1 MSEYKLH
8 HKNISFANEIKE
20 DFGSL
25 ISYKNIWINH
35 PISYKDRLGWIEIS
49 SHINKSI
56 KLCKDVFDGVS
67 TEFNPS
73 SVVFIGMGGSI
84 QTGKVLNQISLNNK
98 YQLFFIDSTSPKDV
112 NSVRDKIDLLNTIF
126 IFMSKSG
133 ATLETTK
140 IMNFF
145 IKELALEGELDFG
158 DRFIALTDTGTP
170 LEKFALERKFLK
182 VINTP
187 KNIGGRFSSSTPFG
201 VFPATFMDDVLNPFE
216 NNYFWDLERIQEKC
230 LALTSILKNSY
241 DNYDGILYLNIPE
254 EINQM
259 GIWLEQLIAE
269 STGKSG
275 KGIIPLINNK
285 NDIRCPKI
293 SIINKAARK
302 NDKYNEGELI
312 INLDKNTIFEDMY
325 IWQLSISILCKYM
338 SVFPFDEPDVK
349 KSKINTETI
358 LKKYDDIQKLS
369 MPYSG
374 DDINNMLSKN
384 IATQVLYIN
393 LYLSENEKINNC
405 LIKLKEKLNSIH
417 NINVV
422 TGFGPRYLHSVGQLQ
437 KGGTKDAW
445 SLFFYDDKLTNSYSK
460 KNNYK
465 DLSHT
470 FKAQMLGDFNALKE
484 LEINTYLV
492 NIDSNKPNPFDK
504 IMDAIKE

>member
-1 MSEYKLH
+1 MSEYKLQ
-8 HKNISFANEIKE
+8 HKNLSFANEIEE
-20 DFGSL
+20 DFDSL
-25 ISYKNIWINH
+25 ISSKNIWIDH
-35 PISYKDRLGWIEIS
+35 SVSYKDRLGWIETS

-56 KLCKDVFDGVS
+56 KLCKDVFDRVN

-84 QTGKVLNQISLNNK
+84 QTGKVLNQISLNSK
-98 YQLFFIDSTSPKDV
+98 YQLFFIDSTNPKDI
-112 NSVRDKIDLLNTIF
+112 NSTRDKIDLLNTIF

-133 ATLETTK
+133 TTLETTK

-145 IKELALEGELDFG
+145 IKELALEGESDFG
-158 DRFIALTDTGTP
+158 DRFIALTDAGTP
-170 LEKFALERKFLK
+170 LEKFALERNFLK

-187 KNIGGRFSSSTPFG
+187 ANIGGRFSSSTPFG
-201 VFPATFMDDVLNPFE
+201 VFPATFMDDVLNPLE

-259 GIWLEQLIAE
+259 GTWLEQLIAE

-275 KGIIPLINNK
+275 KGIIPVLNNK
-285 NDIRCPKI
+285 NNTSCPKI
-293 SIINKAARK
+293 SINNKATRK
-302 NDKYNEGELI
+302 NNEHNEVELI

-349 KSKINTETI
+349 KSKINTEAI

-374 DDINNMLSKN
+374 EDISNVLRKN
-384 IATQVLYIN
+384 IKNQVLYIN

-405 LIKLKEKLNSIH
+405 LIKL
-417 NINVV
+417 
-422 TGFGPRYLHSVGQLQ
+422 
-437 KGGTKDAW
+437 
-445 SLFFYDDKLTNSYSK
+445 
-460 KNNYK
+460 
-465 DLSHT
+465 
-470 FKAQMLGDFNALKE
+470 
-484 LEINTYLV
+484 
-492 NIDSNKPNPFDK
+492 
-504 IMDAIKE
+504 